1 MPENNSLYRE
11 RAHLVAHLSTVYPS
25 VGCYNDSDEPGWLV
39 VFIETPVGQMSWN
52 IAPDDTDLFE
62 GICIVDKYEWDGHST
77 DEKYRKLQNFTS
89 LKRLPSQLSQ
99 PSISNQS
106 RLDTMLVSYRS
117 KHVAAALRG

>member
-1 MPENNSLYRE
+1 MPENDSLYRE

-25 VGCYNDSDEPGWLV
+25 VGCYNDPEEPGWLV
-39 VFIETPVGQMSWN
+39 VFIETPVGQMSWY

-89 LKRLPSQLSQ
+89 LKRLPSQLQQS
-99 PSISNQS
+99 PIGNQN
-106 RLDTMLVSYRS
+106 RLDTMLMTYASRHVS
-117 KHVAAALRG
+117 AALRA